1 MLRFD
6 PFREIE
12 ELQQHFDRALGGGT
26 RGSDQNFF
34 SPVVDIHEDERGL
47 EIDLDL
53 PGISPE
59 NIRVEAENNTITIQG
74 ERRYEG
80 TQGRTA
86 HRTERIHGTF
96 VRTFNI
102 PPRYDLSRIEAN
114 YENGALA
121 LRVPRRE
128 QAMRRAIPI
137 RTSGSTQ
144 PQTLEAGGTAADA
157 GQGQETQT
165 GQNTDTTQ
173 TGNQQS

>member
-12 ELQQHFDRALGGGT
+12 ELQQRFDRALGGGT

-80 TQGRTA
+80 PHGPPHRADPRTLRP
-86 HRTERIHGTF
+86 HLQHS
-96 VRTFNI
+96 
-102 PPRYDLSRIEAN
+102 P
-114 YENGALA
+114 A
-121 LRVPRRE
+121 LRPEPDRGELRERCVGAPRS
-128 QAMRRAIPI
+128 QA
-137 RTSGSTQ
+137 
-144 PQTLEAGGTAADA
+144 
-157 GQGQETQT
+157 
-165 GQNTDTTQ
+165 
-173 TGNQQS
+173 